1 MHKTD
6 NIYSAKEIENII
18 TIKLDYKSNE
28 QERILECIKN
38 YNSLFRSTY
47 SFYKQVPDLKQAETT
62 RLQSKL
68 NNIFL
73 DKWFF
78 ASAVFDVKS
87 FKNKKKKDEKV
98 IFGGKK
104 NFFDMLRGK
113 ISREEYQLK
122 RLLPLYSV
130 GEAPQKGNRKF
141 QIEDENTII
150 FKVSRKEHITLNL
163 TRVSKK
169 YRDYLNQLITLQ
181 INKSIPIT
189 YRLDTKS
196 VYISF
201 DLNKLKHSLKI
212 QNKVKD
218 RVFGVDLNPNYIG
231 YSVIDWR
238 DDGAY
243 KIIKTGSIS
252 LKALNDYDNSL
263 KGLGYSSQ
271 SKERKYISNKRNH
284 EIIQI
289 AHFLSRIANHYGC
302 EVFSLED
309 LNIKQGDKEK
319 GSRFNKLCN
328 NQWNRNLLISQIKKM
343 NCLYKIK
350 TLEVIP
356 NYSSFIGNLV
366 YRVHKLPDYVLASIE
381 ISRRGYEFY
390 HQYILKDKKMEKNIV
405 FGNYEKDLNLYY
417 LSLEEIGIK
426 ESFNSFMEMYSFVKN
441 SKVRYRV
448 SLDVLDS
455 SRVFRKLFIKS
466 YTEFYDFL

>member
-1 MHKTD
+1 MSKTKS
-6 NIYSAKEIENII
+6 IYNEEIQNII
-18 TIKLDYKSNE
+18 TVKLDYKSNQ

-47 SFYKQVPDLKQAETT
+47 SFYQQVPDLKHSEATK
-62 RLQSKL
+62 LQSRL

-104 NFFDMLRGK
+104 NFFDRLKGK
-113 ISREEYQLK
+113 ISKEEYQLK

-163 TRVSKK
+163 IGTSKR
-169 YRDYLNQLITLQ
+169 YRDYLNQLILHQ
-181 INKSIPIT
+181 ANCDIPIT
-189 YRLDTKS
+189 YKLDTKS

-201 DLNKLKHSLKI
+201 DLNKLKNNLKI
-212 QNKVKD
+212 QDKVKD
-218 RVFGVDLNPNYIG
+218 RVFGIDLNPNYIG
-231 YSVIDWR
+231 YSVVDWKE
-238 DDGAY
+238 DGTY
-243 KIIKTGSIS
+243 KIVKTGSIS
-252 LKALNDYDNSL
+252 LKALNDYDDSL

-271 SKERKYISNKRNH
+271 SKERIYISNKRNH
-284 EIIQI
+284 EVIQI
-289 AHFLSRIANHYGC
+289 AHRLSKLANHFGC
-302 EVFSLED
+302 EIFSLED

-319 GSRFNKLCN
+319 GRKFNKLCN
-328 NQWNRNLLISQIKKM
+328 NQWCRNLLGSQLKKM
-343 NCLYKIK
+343 NCLYKIR
-350 TLEVIP
+350 TIEVQP
-356 NYSSFIGNLV
+356 QYSSFIGNLV
-366 YRVHKLPDYVLASIE
+366 YRVHQLPDYVLSSIE
-381 ISRRGYEFY
+381 IGRRGYEFY
-390 HQYILKDKKMEKNIV
+390 HQYILKDKKMEKNII
-405 FGNYEKDLNLYY
+405 FGNYEKDKNLYY
-417 LSLEEIGIK
+417 LSMEEIGIR
-426 ESFNSFMEMYSFVKN
+426 ESFSDFKSMYSFVKN

-448 SLDVLDS
+448 SLDDLDS
-455 SRVFRKLFIKS
+455 SRVLRKLFIKS

>member
-1 MHKTD
+1 MNKTD
-6 NIYSAKEIENII
+6 NIYNEEIQNII
-18 TIKLDYKSNE
+18 TIKLDYRSSDS
-28 QERILECIKN
+28 ERILECIKN

-47 SFYKQVPDLKQAETT
+47 SFYQQVPDLRQSEVT

-78 ASAVFDVKS
+78 NSAVFDVKS

-104 NFFDMLRGK
+104 NFYDRLEGK
-113 ISREEYQLK
+113 ISKEEYQLK

-130 GEAPQKGNRKF
+130 GEALAKGNRKF

-163 TRVSKK
+163 VEVSKK

-201 DLNKLKHSLKI
+201 DLNKLKHNLKVRDKI
-212 QNKVKD
+212 KD
-218 RVFGVDLNPNYIG
+218 RVFGIDLNPNYIG

-238 DDGAY
+238 DDGSY

-252 LKALNDYDNSL
+252 LKPLNDYDDSL
-263 KGLGYSSQ
+263 KGKGYSNQ

-289 AHFLSRIANHYGC
+289 AHFLSRIANHFGC
-302 EVFSLED
+302 EIFSLED
-309 LNIKQGDKEK
+309 LNIIQGEKEK
-319 GSRFNKLCN
+319 GRKFTKLCT
-328 NQWNRNLLISQIKKM
+328 NQWNRNLLTSQIKKM
-343 NCLYKIK
+343 NCLYKIR
-350 TLEVIP
+350 TLEIQP
-356 NYSSFIGNLV
+356 QYSSFIGNLV
-366 YRVHKLPDYVLASIE
+366 YRVHQLPDYVLASIE

-390 HQYILKDKKMEKNIV
+390 HQYILKDKKMEKNII
-405 FGNYEKDLNLYY
+405 F
-417 LSLEEIGIK
+417 
-426 ESFNSFMEMYSFVKN
+426 FFF
-441 SKVRYRV
+441 
-448 SLDVLDS
+448 
-455 SRVFRKLFIKS
+455 
-466 YTEFYDFL
+466 

>member
-1 MHKTD
+1 MNKTKS
-6 NIYSAKEIENII
+6 IYNEEIQNII
-18 TIKLDYKSNE
+18 TIKLDYKSNDS
-28 QERILECIKN
+28 ERILECIKN

-47 SFYKQVPDLKQAETT
+47 SFYQQVPDLKQSETT

-78 ASAVFDVKS
+78 NSAVFDVKS

-104 NFFDMLRGK
+104 NFFDRLKGK

-130 GEAPQKGNRKF
+130 GEALARGNRKF

-150 FKVSRKEHITLNL
+150 FKVSRKEYITLSL
-163 TRVSKK
+163 IGTSKK

-189 YRLDTKS
+189 YKLDTKS

-201 DLNKLKHSLKI
+201 DLNKLKHSLKV
-212 QNKVKD
+212 QDKVKD
-218 RVFGVDLNPNYIG
+218 RVFGIDLNPNYIG
-231 YSVIDWR
+231 YSVVDWK
-238 DDGAY
+238 DDGSY

-252 LKALNDYDNSL
+252 LKALNDYDDSL

-289 AHFLSRIANHYGC
+289 AHRLSKLANHFGC

-309 LNIKQGDKEK
+309 LSIKQGDKEK
-319 GSRFNKLCN
+319 GTKLNKLCN
-328 NQWNRNLLISQIKKM
+328 NQWCRNLLVSQIKKM
-343 NCLYKIK
+343 NCLYKIR

-366 YRVHKLPDYVLASIE
+366 YRVHKLPDYVLSSIE
-381 ISRRGYEFY
+381 IGRRGYEFY
-390 HQYILKDKKMEKNIV
+390 HQYILKDKKMEKNII
-405 FGNYEKDLNLYY
+405 FGNYEKDKNLYY
-417 LSLEEIGIK
+417 LSLEEIGIR
-426 ESFNSFMEMYSFVKN
+426 ESFNSFLEMYSFVKN

-448 SLDVLDS
+448 SLDEIDS

>member
-1 MHKTD
+1 MNKTKS
-6 NIYSAKEIENII
+6 IYNEEIQNII
-18 TIKLDYKSNE
+18 TIKLDYKSNQ

-47 SFYKQVPDLKQAETT
+47 SFYQQVPDLKHSEATK
-62 RLQSKL
+62 LQSRL

-73 DKWFF
+73 DRWFF
-78 ASAVFDVKS
+78 ASAVYDVKS

-104 NFFDMLRGK
+104 NFFDRLRGK

-130 GEAPQKGNRKF
+130 GEALYKGNRKF

-150 FKVSRKEHITLNL
+150 FKLSKKEHITLNL
-163 TRVSKK
+163 IGVSKR

-189 YRLDTKS
+189 YKLDTKS

-201 DLNKLKHSLKI
+201 YLNKLKNNLKI
-212 QNKVKD
+212 QDKIKD
-218 RVFGVDLNPNYIG
+218 RVFGIDLNPNYIG
-231 YSVIDWR
+231 YSVIDWKE
-238 DDGAY
+238 DGTY

-252 LKALNDYDNSL
+252 LKVLNDYDDSL

-284 EIIQI
+284 EVIQV

-319 GSRFNKLCN
+319 GRKFNKLCN
-328 NQWNRNLLISQIKKM
+328 NQWNRNLLVSQLKKM
-343 NCLYKIK
+343 NCLYKIR
-350 TLEVIP
+350 TLEVLP
-356 NYSSFIGNLV
+356 QYSSFIGNLV
-366 YRVHKLPDYVLASIE
+366 YRVHRLPDYVLASIE
-381 ISRRGYEFY
+381 ISRRGYELL
-390 HQYILKDKKMEKNIV
+390 HQYILKDKKMEKNII
-405 FGNYEKDLNLYY
+405 FGNYEKDKNLYY
-417 LSLEEIGIK
+417 LSLEEIGIR
-426 ESFNSFMEMYSFVKN
+426 ESFNSFLEMYSFVKN

-448 SLDVLDS
+448 SLDEIDS
-455 SRVFRKLFIKS
+455 SRVLRKIFIKS

>member
-1 MHKTD
+1 MSKTKS
-6 NIYSAKEIENII
+6 IYNEEIVNII
-18 TIKLDYKSNE
+18 TIKLDYRSPE

-38 YNSLFRSTY
+38 YNSLLRSTY
-47 SFYKQVPDLKQAETT
+47 SFYQQVPDLRHSQAT
-62 RLQSKL
+62 RLQARL

-73 DKWFF
+73 DRRFF

-104 NFFDMLRGK
+104 NFFDRLEGK

-130 GEAPQKGNRKF
+130 GEALAKGNRKF

-150 FKVSRKEHITLNL
+150 FKLSKKEHITLNL
-163 TRVSKK
+163 VGVSKK

-189 YRLDTKS
+189 YKLDTKS

-201 DLNKLKHSLKI
+201 DLNKLKNNLKI
-212 QNKVKD
+212 QDKIKD
-218 RVFGVDLNPNYIG
+218 RVFGIDLNPNYIG
-231 YSVIDWR
+231 YSVIDWK

-252 LKALNDYDNSL
+252 LKSLNDYDDSL
-263 KGLGYSSQ
+263 KGKGYSSQ

-319 GSRFNKLCN
+319 GRKFNKLCN
-328 NQWNRNLLISQIKKM
+328 NQWNRNLLTSQIKKM
-343 NCLYKIK
+343 NCLYKIR

-405 FGNYEKDLNLYY
+405 FGNYEKDKDLYY
-417 LSLEEIGIK
+417 LSLEEIGIR
-426 ESFNSFMEMYSFVKN
+426 ESFSSFMEMYSFVKN

-448 SLDVLDS
+448 SLDDLDS

>member
-1 MHKTD
+1 MSKTKS
-6 NIYSAKEIENII
+6 IYNEEIQNII
-18 TIKLDYKSNE
+18 TIKLDYKSE
-28 QERILECIKN
+28 FSERILDCIKN

-47 SFYKQVPDLKQAETT
+47 SFYQQVPDLKHSETT

-73 DKWFF
+73 DRWFF
-78 ASAVFDVKS
+78 ASAVYDVKS

-104 NFFDMLRGK
+104 NFFDRLEGK

-130 GEAPQKGNRKF
+130 GEVLKNGNRKF
-141 QIEDENTII
+141 QIENENTII
-150 FKVSRKEHITLNL
+150 FKLTKKEHITLNL
-163 TRVSKK
+163 VGVSKK
-169 YRDYLNQLITLQ
+169 YRNYLNQLITLQ

-196 VYISF
+196 VHISF
-201 DLNKLKHSLKI
+201 DLNKLKHNLKI
-212 QNKVKD
+212 QDKIKD
-218 RVFGVDLNPNYIG
+218 RIFGVDLNPNYIG

-238 DDGAY
+238 KDGSY

-252 LKALNDYDNSL
+252 LKALNDYDDSL

-289 AHFLSRIANHYGC
+289 AHQLSKLANHYGC
-302 EVFSLED
+302 EIFSLED
-309 LNIKQGDKEK
+309 LNIKQGDKGK
-319 GSRFNKLCN
+319 GSKFNKLCN
-328 NQWNRNLLISQIKKM
+328 NQWNRNLLVSQIKKM
-343 NCLYKIK
+343 NCLYKIR
-350 TLEVIP
+350 TLEVQP
-356 NYSSFIGNLV
+356 QYSSFIGNLV
-366 YRVHKLPDYVLASIE
+366 YRVHQLPDYVLASIE

-390 HQYILKDKKMEKNIV
+390 HQYILKDKKMEKNII
-405 FGNYEKDLNLYY
+405 FGNYEKDRNLYH
-417 LSLEEIGIK
+417 LSLEEIGIR

-448 SLDVLDS
+448 SLDEIDS
-455 SRVFRKLFIKS
+455 SRVLRKLFIKS

>member
-1 MHKTD
+1 MNKTKS
-6 NIYSAKEIENII
+6 IYNEEIANII
-18 TIKLDYKSNE
+18 TIKLDYKSDQ
-28 QERILECIKN
+28 QERILDCIKN
-38 YNSLFRSTY
+38 YNSLFRSTF
-47 SFYKQVPDLKQAETT
+47 SFYQQVPDLKQSETT

-73 DKWFF
+73 DRWLFN
-78 ASAVFDVKS
+78 SAVFDVKS

-104 NFFDMLRGK
+104 NFFDRLEGK
-113 ISREEYQLK
+113 ISKEEYQLK

-150 FKVSRKEHITLNL
+150 FKVSRKEHIILNL
-163 TRVSKK
+163 IGVSKK

-201 DLNKLKHSLKI
+201 DLNKLKHSLKVQDKI
-212 QNKVKD
+212 KD

-231 YSVIDWR
+231 YSVVDWK
-238 DDGAY
+238 DDGSY

-252 LKALNDYDNSL
+252 LKALNDYDDSL

-289 AHFLSRIANHYGC
+289 AHQLSKLANHYRC
-302 EVFSLED
+302 EIFSLED

-319 GSRFNKLCN
+319 GSKFNKLCN
-328 NQWNRNLLISQIKKM
+328 NQWNRNLLVSQIKKM
-343 NCLYKIK
+343 NCLYKIR
-350 TLEVIP
+350 TLEVQP
-356 NYSSFIGNLV
+356 QYSSFIGNLV

-381 ISRRGYEFY
+381 IGRRGYEFY
-390 HQYILKDKKMEKNIV
+390 HQYILKDKKMEKNII
-405 FGNYEKDLNLYY
+405 FGNYERDKDLYY
-417 LSLEEIGIK
+417 LSLEEIGIR
-426 ESFNSFMEMYSFVKN
+426 ESFNSFLEMYSFIKN

-448 SLDVLDS
+448 SLDVVNP
-455 SRVFRKLFIKS
+455 SRVLRKLFIKS

>member
-1 MHKTD
+1 MSKTKS
-6 NIYSAKEIENII
+6 IYNEEVQNII
-18 TIKLDYKSNE
+18 TIKIDYKSSDS
-28 QERILECIKN
+28 ERILKCIKN

-47 SFYKQVPDLKQAETT
+47 SFYQQVPDLKHSEATK
-62 RLQSKL
+62 LQSRL

-73 DKWFF
+73 DRWFF
-78 ASAVFDVKS
+78 ASAVYDVKS

-104 NFFDMLRGK
+104 NFFDRLEGK
-113 ISREEYQLK
+113 ISKEEYQLK
-122 RLLPLYSV
+122 RLFPLYSV
-130 GEAPQKGNRKF
+130 GEASKHGNRKF

-150 FKVSRKEHITLNL
+150 FKLSKKEHITLNL
-163 TRVSKK
+163 IGVSKK
-169 YRDYLNQLITLQ
+169 YRDYLNQLILHQ
-181 INKSIPIT
+181 ANCDIPIT
-189 YRLDTKS
+189 YKLDTKS

-218 RVFGVDLNPNYIG
+218 RVLGIDLNPNYIG
-231 YSVIDWR
+231 YSVVDWKE
-238 DDGAY
+238 DGSY
-243 KIIKTGSIS
+243 KIVKSGSIS
-252 LKALNDYDNSL
+252 LKSLNDYDDSL

-289 AHFLSRIANHYGC
+289 AHQLSKLANHYGC
-302 EVFSLED
+302 EIFSLED
-309 LNIKQGDKEK
+309 LNIRQGDKGK
-319 GSRFNKLCN
+319 GRKFNKLCN
-328 NQWNRNLLISQIKKM
+328 NQWNRNLLVSQIKKM
-343 NCLYKIK
+343 NCLYKIR
-350 TLEVIP
+350 TLGIAP

-390 HQYILKDKKMEKNIV
+390 HQYILKDKKMEKNII
-405 FGNYEKDLNLYY
+405 FGNYERDLNLYY
-417 LSLEEIGIK
+417 LSLEEIGIR
-426 ESFNSFMEMYSFVKN
+426 ESFSSFLEMYSFVKN

-448 SLDVLDS
+448 SLDEIDS
-455 SRVFRKLFIKS
+455 SRVLRKFFIKS

>member
-1 MHKTD
+1 MSKTKS
-6 NIYSAKEIENII
+6 IYNEEIVNII
-18 TIKLDYKSNE
+18 TIKLDYRSSDS
-28 QERILECIKN
+28 ERILECIKN

-47 SFYKQVPDLKQAETT
+47 SFYEQVPDLKQSETT

-104 NFFDMLRGK
+104 NFFDRLKGK
-113 ISREEYQLK
+113 ISKEEYQLK

-231 YSVIDWR
+231 YSVIDW
-238 DDGAY
+238 
-243 KIIKTGSIS
+243 
-252 LKALNDYDNSL
+252 
-263 KGLGYSSQ
+263 
-271 SKERKYISNKRNH
+271 KRM
-284 EIIQI
+284 
-289 AHFLSRIANHYGC
+289 
-302 EVFSLED
+302 D
-309 LNIKQGDKEK
+309 
-319 GSRFNKLCN
+319 
-328 NQWNRNLLISQIKKM
+328 
-343 NCLYKIK
+343 
-350 TLEVIP
+350 P
-356 NYSSFIGNLV
+356 
-366 YRVHKLPDYVLASIE
+366 
-381 ISRRGYEFY
+381 
-390 HQYILKDKKMEKNIV
+390 
-405 FGNYEKDLNLYY
+405 
-417 LSLEEIGIK
+417 
-426 ESFNSFMEMYSFVKN
+426 
-441 SKVRYRV
+441 
-448 SLDVLDS
+448 
-455 SRVFRKLFIKS
+455 IKS
-466 YTEFYDFL
+466 

>member
-1 MHKTD
+1 MSKTKS
-6 NIYSAKEIENII
+6 IYNEEIVNII
-18 TIKLDYKSNE
+18 TIKLDYKSNQ

-38 YNSLFRSTY
+38 YNSLFRSTF
-47 SFYKQVPDLKQAETT
+47 SFYQQVPDLKQSEAT

-73 DKWFF
+73 DRWFF
-78 ASAVFDVKS
+78 NSAVFDVKS

-104 NFFDMLRGK
+104 NFFDRLRGR

-130 GEAPQKGNRKF
+130 GEALYKGNRKF

-163 TRVSKK
+163 IGVSKR

-181 INKSIPIT
+181 ISKSIPIT

-196 VYISF
+196 IYISF
-201 DLNKLKHSLKI
+201 DLNKLKHNLKV
-212 QNKVKD
+212 QNKIKD
-218 RVFGVDLNPNYIG
+218 RVFGIDLNPNYIG
-231 YSVIDWR
+231 YSVIDWKS
-238 DDGAY
+238 DGSY
-243 KIIKTGSIS
+243 KIIKTRSIS
-252 LKALNDYDNSL
+252 LKPLNDYDDSL

-289 AHFLSRIANHYGC
+289 AHQLSKLANHYGC
-302 EVFSLED
+302 EIFSLED
-309 LNIKQGDKEK
+309 LSIKQGDKEK
-319 GSRFNKLCN
+319 GTKFNKLCN
-328 NQWNRNLLISQIKKM
+328 NQWNRNLLVSQLKKM
-343 NCLYKIK
+343 NCLYKIR
-350 TLEVIP
+350 TLEVAP

-366 YRVHKLPDYVLASIE
+366 YRVHKLPDYVLSSIE
-381 ISRRGYEFY
+381 IGRRGYEFY
-390 HQYILKDKKMEKNIV
+390 HQYILKDKKMEKNII

-448 SLDVLDS
+448 SLDDLNP

>member
-1 MHKTD
+1 MSKTKS
-6 NIYSAKEIENII
+6 IYNEEIQNII
-18 TIKLDYKSNE
+18 TIKLDYKSNQ

-47 SFYKQVPDLKQAETT
+47 SFYQQVPDLKHSEAT

-73 DKWFF
+73 DRWFF
-78 ASAVFDVKS
+78 ASAVYDVKS

-98 IFGGKK
+98 IFGSKK
-104 NFFDMLRGK
+104 NFFDRLRGK
-113 ISREEYQLK
+113 ISKEEYQLK

-150 FKVSRKEHITLNL
+150 FKLSKKEHITLNL
-163 TRVSKK
+163 IGVSRR

-201 DLNKLKHSLKI
+201 DLNKLKHNLKI
-212 QNKVKD
+212 QDKIKD
-218 RVFGVDLNPNYIG
+218 RVFGIDLNPNYIG
-231 YSVIDWR
+231 YSVIDWKT
-238 DDGAY
+238 DGSY

-289 AHFLSRIANHYGC
+289 AHFLSKIANHYRC

-309 LNIKQGDKEK
+309 LNIKQGDIGK
-319 GSRFNKLCN
+319 GRKLNKLCN
-328 NQWNRNLLISQIKKM
+328 NQ
-343 NCLYKIK
+343 
-350 TLEVIP
+350 
-356 NYSSFIGNLV
+356 
-366 YRVHKLPDYVLASIE
+366 
-381 ISRRGYEFY
+381 
-390 HQYILKDKKMEKNIV
+390 
-405 FGNYEKDLNLYY
+405 
-417 LSLEEIGIK
+417 
-426 ESFNSFMEMYSFVKN
+426 
-441 SKVRYRV
+441 
-448 SLDVLDS
+448 
-455 SRVFRKLFIKS
+455 
-466 YTEFYDFL
+466 

>member
-1 MHKTD
+1 MIKD
-6 NIYSAKEIENII
+6 QENII
-18 TIKLDYKSNE
+18 TIKLDYKSSDT
-28 QERILECIKN
+28 ERILDCIKN

-47 SFYKQVPDLKQAETT
+47 SFYQQVPDLKQAETT

-104 NFFDMLRGK
+104 NFFDRLKGK
-113 ISREEYQLK
+113 ISKQEYQLK

-130 GEAPQKGNRKF
+130 GEASKSGNRKF

-150 FKVSRKEHITLNL
+150 FKVSRKEHITLKLNG
-163 TRVSKK
+163 TSKR

-181 INKSIPIT
+181 INKYIPIT
-189 YRLDTKS
+189 YKLDTKY

-201 DLNKLKHSLKI
+201 DLNKLKHNLKVQDKI
-212 QNKVKD
+212 KD
-218 RVFGVDLNPNYIG
+218 RVFGIDLNPNYIG
-231 YSVIDWR
+231 YSVVDWKN
-238 DDGAY
+238 DGSY

-263 KGLGYSSQ
+263 KGQEYSSQ

-289 AHFLSRIANHYGC
+289 AHQLPKLANHFGC
-302 EVFSLED
+302 EIFSLED
-309 LNIKQGDKEK
+309 LNMKQGAKEK
-319 GSRFNKLCN
+319 GTKFNKLCN
-328 NQWNRNLLISQIKKM
+328 NQWCRNLLVSQIKKM
-343 NCLYKIK
+343 NCLYKIR
-350 TLEVIP
+350 TLEVQP
-356 NYSSFIGNLV
+356 QYSSFIGNLV
-366 YRVHKLPDYVLASIE
+366 YRVHQLPDYVLASIE
-381 ISRRGYEFY
+381 IGRRGYEFY
-390 HQYILKDKKMEKNIV
+390 HQYILKDKKMEKNII
-405 FGNYEKDLNLYY
+405 FGNYGKDKNLYN

-426 ESFNSFMEMYSFVKN
+426 ESFNSFMEMYSFIKN
-441 SKVRYRV
+441 SKTRYRV
-448 SLDVLDS
+448 SLDDIDS

-466 YTEFYDFL
+466 YTEFYNFL

>member
-1 MHKTD
+1 MNKTD
-6 NIYSAKEIENII
+6 NIYNEEIQNII
-18 TIKLDYKSNE
+18 TIKIDYKSNQ

-47 SFYKQVPDLKQAETT
+47 SFYEQVPDLKQSETT

-73 DKWFF
+73 DKWLFN
-78 ASAVFDVKS
+78 SAVFDVKI

-104 NFFDMLRGK
+104 NFFDRLEGK
-113 ISREEYQLK
+113 ISKEEYQLK

-130 GEAPQKGNRKF
+130 GEAPKHGNRKF

-150 FKVSRKEHITLNL
+150 FKLSRKEHITLNL
-163 TRVSKK
+163 IGVSKK
-169 YRDYLNQLITLQ
+169 YRDYLNQLILHQ
-181 INKSIPIT
+181 ANCDIPIT
-189 YRLDTKS
+189 YKLDTKS

-201 DLNKLKHSLKI
+201 DLNKLKNNLKI
-212 QNKVKD
+212 QDKIKD
-218 RVFGVDLNPNYIG
+218 RVFGIDLNPNYIG
-231 YSVIDWR
+231 YSVIDWKS
-238 DDGAY
+238 DGSY

-252 LKALNDYDNSL
+252 LKSLNDYDDSL

-289 AHFLSRIANHYGC
+289 AHRLSKLANHYRC

-309 LNIKQGDKEK
+309 LNIKQGDMGK
-319 GSRFNKLCN
+319 GRKLNKLCN
-328 NQWNRNLLISQIKKM
+328 NQWCRGLLVSQIKKM
-343 NCLYKIK
+343 NCLYKIR
-350 TLEVIP
+350 TLEVAP

-381 ISRRGYEFY
+381 IGRRGYEFY
-390 HQYILKDKKMEKNIV
+390 HQYILKDKEMEKNIV

-417 LSLEEIGIK
+417 LSLEEIGIR
-426 ESFNSFMEMYSFVKN
+426 ESFNSFMEMYSFIKN

-448 SLDVLDS
+448 SLDEINS
-455 SRVFRKLFIKS
+455 SRVLRKFFYKTS
-466 YTEFYDFL
+466 Y

>member
-1 MHKTD
+1 MSKTKS
-6 NIYSAKEIENII
+6 IYNEEIQNII
-18 TIKLDYKSNE
+18 TIKLDYKSE
-28 QERILECIKN
+28 FSERILECIKN

-47 SFYKQVPDLKQAETT
+47 SFYQQVPDLKQSEAT

-73 DKWFF
+73 DRWFF
-78 ASAVFDVKS
+78 NSAVFDVKS

-104 NFFDMLRGK
+104 NFFDRLRGK

-130 GEAPQKGNRKF
+130 GEALYKGNRKF

-150 FKVSRKEHITLNL
+150 FKVSRKEHLTLNL
-163 TRVSKK
+163 IGVSKR

-189 YRLDTKS
+189 YRLDTKY

-201 DLNKLKHSLKI
+201 DLNTLKHSLKVQDKI
-212 QNKVKD
+212 KD
-218 RVFGVDLNPNYIG
+218 RIFGIDLNPNYIG
-231 YSVIDWR
+231 YSVIDWKS
-238 DDGAY
+238 DGSY

-252 LKALNDYDNSL
+252 LKSLNDYDDSL

-289 AHFLSRIANHYGC
+289 AHQLSKLANHFGC
-302 EVFSLED
+302 EIFSLED
-309 LNIKQGDKEK
+309 LNIKTGDKGK
-319 GSRFNKLCN
+319 GTKFNKLCN
-328 NQWNRNLLISQIKKM
+328 NQWNRNLLVSQIRKM
-343 NCLYKIK
+343 NCLYKIR
-350 TLEVIP
+350 TLEVQP
-356 NYSSFIGNLV
+356 QYSSFIGNLV
-366 YRVHKLPDYVLASIE
+366 YRVHQLPDYVLASIE

-405 FGNYEKDLNLYY
+405 FGNYEKDKDLYY
-417 LSLEEIGIK
+417 LSMEEIGVR

-448 SLDVLDS
+448 SLDEIDS
-455 SRVFRKLFIKS
+455 SRVFRRLFIKS

>member
-1 MHKTD
+1 MSKTKS
-6 NIYSAKEIENII
+6 IYSEDTENII
-18 TIKLDYKSNE
+18 TIKLDYKSNQ

-47 SFYKQVPDLKQAETT
+47 SFYQQVPDLRQSEVT

-78 ASAVFDVKS
+78 NSAVFDVKS
-87 FKNKKKKDEKV
+87 FKNKKDEKV

-104 NFFDMLRGK
+104 NFFDRLEGK
-113 ISREEYQLK
+113 ISKEEFQLK

-130 GEAPQKGNRKF
+130 GEAPKHGNRKF

-163 TRVSKK
+163 VGTSRR
-169 YRDYLNQLITLQ
+169 YRDYLNQLILHQ
-181 INKSIPIT
+181 ANCDIPIT
-189 YRLDTKS
+189 YKLDTKS

-201 DLNKLKHSLKI
+201 DLNKLKNSLKV

-218 RVFGVDLNPNYIG
+218 RVFGIDLNPNYIG
-231 YSVIDWR
+231 YSVVDWKS
-238 DDGAY
+238 DGSY

-252 LKALNDYDNSL
+252 LKALNDYDDSL
-263 KGLGYSSQ
+263 KGKSYSNQ

-289 AHFLSRIANHYGC
+289 AHFLSKLANHFGC
-302 EVFSLED
+302 EVFSLEN
-309 LNIKQGDKEK
+309 LNMKQGDKEK
-319 GSRFNKLCN
+319 GRKFNKLCN
-328 NQWNRNLLISQIKKM
+328 NQWNRSLLVSQLRKM

-366 YRVHKLPDYVLASIE
+366 YRVHQLPDYVLASIE

-390 HQYILKDKKMEKNIV
+390 HQYILKDKKMEKNII
-405 FGNYEKDLNLYY
+405 FGNYEKDLNLYS
-417 LSLEEIGIK
+417 LSLEEIGIR
-426 ESFNSFMEMYSFVKN
+426 ESFSSFMEMYSFVKN

-448 SLDVLDS
+448 SLDEIDS
-455 SRVFRKLFIKS
+455 SRVFRKFFIKS
-466 YTEFYDFL
+466 YTEFYHF

>member
-1 MHKTD
+1 MSKTKS
-6 NIYSAKEIENII
+6 IYNVTEQENII
-18 TIKLDYKSNE
+18 TIKLDYKSSQ

-38 YNSLFRSTY
+38 YNSLFRSTF
-47 SFYKQVPDLKQAETT
+47 SFYEQVPDLKQSETT

-78 ASAVFDVKS
+78 NSAVFDVKS

-104 NFFDMLRGK
+104 NYFDRLRKK
-113 ISREEYQLK
+113 ISKEEYQLK

-130 GEAPQKGNRKF
+130 GEASKHGNRKF

-163 TRVSKK
+163 NGTSKR
-169 YRDYLNQLITLQ
+169 YRDYLNQLILHQ
-181 INKSIPIT
+181 ANCDIPIT
-189 YRLDTKS
+189 YKLDTKS

-212 QNKVKD
+212 QDKIKD
-218 RVFGVDLNPNYIG
+218 RIFGIDLNPNYIG
-231 YSVIDWR
+231 YSVVDWKS
-238 DDGAY
+238 DGTY

-252 LKALNDYDNSL
+252 LKSLNDYDDSL
-263 KGLGYSSQ
+263 KGQGYSSQ

-289 AHFLSRIANHYGC
+289 AHRLSKIANHYGC
-302 EVFSLED
+302 EIFSLED
-309 LNIKQGDKEK
+309 LSIKQGDKGK
-319 GSRFNKLCN
+319 GRKFNKLCN
-328 NQWNRNLLISQIKKM
+328 NQWCRGLLVSQIKKM
-343 NCLYKIK
+343 NCLYKIR
-350 TLEVIP
+350 TLEVVP

-381 ISRRGYEFY
+381 IGRRGYELL
-390 HQYILKDKKMEKNIV
+390 HQYILKDKEMEKNIV

-417 LSLEEIGIK
+417 LSLEEIGIR
-426 ESFNSFMEMYSFVKN
+426 ESFSSFIEMYSFVKN

-448 SLDVLDS
+448 SLDKIDS